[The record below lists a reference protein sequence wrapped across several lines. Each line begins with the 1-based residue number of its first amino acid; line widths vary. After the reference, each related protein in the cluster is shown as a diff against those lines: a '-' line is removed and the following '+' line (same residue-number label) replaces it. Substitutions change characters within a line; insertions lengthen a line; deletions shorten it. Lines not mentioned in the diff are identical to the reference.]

1 MNKEF
6 MAAIKQLATAKN
18 ISEDLIIEAVK
29 NALATA
35 YKKDY

>member
-6 MAAIKQLATAKN
+6 MSAIKQLAAAKN
-18 ISEDLIIEAVK
+18 IEEDLIIEAVK